1 MISRFARA
9 MTTSVAPER
18 SGRIE
23 RGAKVHDRGGVGML
37 VLIDATPEGKKLLR
51 GRR

>member
-9 MTTSVAPER
+9 MTTSGGAPER

-23 RGAKVHDRGGVGML
+23 RSAKVRDGGGVGML
-37 VLIDATPEGKKLLR
+37 VLIDATPEGKKL